1 MFLANVTGDRRIP
14 LIGVD
19 QVIAED
25 RKFINISL
33 SEPQR
38 VQAVLIAN
46 QRGGDGEPIVLD
58 VSPSTFVDVAQ
69 NPNLNNIMLILEEF
83 PDDIPPRVLKCSI
96 DYNVGNLFIFTNEI
110 IDVTPSALLNLSLIS
125 LVQSNISTN
134 EVTLFGAK
142 TTAIDSQVLTIKL
155 TESQRIF
162 GYTDVR
168 DARWRRINSFLAF
181 SRVCPL

>member
-46 QRGGDGEPIVLD
+46 QRGGDGEPIILD

-69 NPNLNNIMLILEEF
+69 NPNLKNIMLILEEF
-83 PDDIPPRVLKCSI
+83 PDDIPPRILKCSI

-110 IDVTPSALLNLSLIS
+110 IDVTPSALLNLSFELGFTFFLYKFNGSAIHRPQRRFREDS
-125 LVQSNISTN
+125 RHFCKN
-134 EVTLFGAK
+134 FG
-142 TTAIDSQVLTIKL
+142 
-155 TESQRIF
+155 
-162 GYTDVR
+162 
-168 DARWRRINSFLAF
+168 
-181 SRVCPL
+181 